1 MKKIEWTTGD
11 GRSAV
16 VTVTLKTERLIGH
29 DDFIGDIKKPC
40 CEISVSATVD
50 GKDMGGLGNVT
61 KINHP
66 VAVAAVGKLAMTQ
79 ENADR
84 VYSAISEFENSE
96 YAQNWRKKEMIARAE
111 LKDYEAHCDKM
122 HAMMNDGGIKCTK
135 LYTQNM

>member
-50 GKDMGGLGNVT
+50 GEDMGGLGNVT
-61 KINHP
+61 KINHS

-84 VYSAISEFENSE
+84 VYAAISDLENSE
-96 YAQNWRKKEMIARAE
+96 YAQNWCKKELMARAE
-111 LKDYEAHCDKM
+111 LKEYEDHCDRM
-122 HAMMNDGGIKCTK
+122 HAVMEE
-135 LYTQNM
+135 